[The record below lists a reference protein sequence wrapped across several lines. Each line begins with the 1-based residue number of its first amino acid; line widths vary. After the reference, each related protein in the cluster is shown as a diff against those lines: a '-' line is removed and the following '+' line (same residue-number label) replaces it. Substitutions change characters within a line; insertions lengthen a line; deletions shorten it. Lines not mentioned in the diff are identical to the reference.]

1 MNTFTRLALVS
12 AVLVTSAAPLAAQ
25 QQIASRVDIA
35 WNRYYDV
42 PEVDA
47 LLKRLV
53 DAYPELLKL
62 ESIGKSVEGRD
73 IWLVTLNND
82 ATGTHDTKPAMYIDG
97 SVHANEIQ
105 ATETTLYA
113 IWYLASAYGQ
123 VKSLTELVDR
133 AAFYFVPTV
142 NPDGR
147 AAWFTGPTTS
157 SMYRSGLRPT
167 DNDDDG
173 RLDEDSP
180 DDLTETGSIHS
191 MWRKDPH
198 GTHRRSALDP
208 NRMERAP
215 EGEKGEWSFIGFEGV
230 DDDGDGRSGEDNR
243 GGYDM
248 NRNWPSDWR
257 PDHVQGGAGDHPFSY
272 PETKAV
278 GAFVLS
284 RPNIAAGQSYHN
296 TGAMIL
302 RGPGASYREGVYPAS
317 DVAVYDA
324 LGRAGAEMLPFYNY
338 WIIHADLY
346 TVHGGF
352 VNWLA
357 EGLGIVSFTNE
368 LWTERRILQNG
379 QEPDDEQ
386 RRRWDERVLFGQTLE
401 DLKEYD
407 HPLHGEVL
415 IGGGTKFSSRI
426 PPPFMLEE
434 ECHRNFAFTMFHAAH
449 MPVLSIPW
457 IEVVDLGDG
466 LWQITAEIEND
477 KLIPTRTAIAANNRI
492 GRPDLVTLSGDGLDV
507 VAAGSM
513 RHRLD
518 RTLTPIPER
527 PARILSESGVPSE
540 GRSTFRWFVRGA
552 AGSEVTLSYDAEKA
566 TDVSRTFALVAG
578 EVTVPE

>member
-12 AVLVTSAAPLAAQ
+12 AALVTSAAPLAAQ
-25 QQIASRVDIA
+25 QQIDSRVDIA

-47 LLKRLV
+47 ILQRLV

-62 ESIGKSVEGRD
+62 ESLGKSVEGRD

-105 ATETTLYA
+105 ATETTLYSL
-113 IWYLASAYGQ
+113 WYLVSAYGQ
-123 VKSLTELVDR
+123 VEPLTELVDR

-147 AAWFTGPTTS
+147 AAWFRGPTTA

-167 DNDDDG
+167 DNDFDG
-173 RLDEDSP
+173 RVDEDTA

-191 MWRKDPH
+191 MWRRDPH
-198 GTHRRSALDP
+198 GTYRRNAVDP
-208 NRMERAP
+208 NRMERVP
-215 EGEKGEWSFIGFEGV
+215 DGEKGEWSFIGMEGV

-257 PDHVQGGAGDHPFSY
+257 PEHVQGGAGDHPFSY

-302 RGPGASYREGVYPAS
+302 RGPGASYRENVYPQS

-352 VNWLA
+352 VNWLS
-357 EGLGIVSFTNE
+357 EGLGIVAFTNE

-401 DLKEYD
+401 DLQEYD
-407 HPLHGEVL
+407 HPVYGEVL

-434 ECHRNFAFTMFHAAH
+434 ECHRNFAFTMFHAMH
-449 MPVLSIPW
+449 MPLLSIPW
-457 IEVVDLGDG
+457 IEVEDMGDG
-466 LWQITAEIEND
+466 LWQITAEVENE
-477 KLIPTRTAIAANNRI
+477 KLIPTRTAIAANNKI
-492 GRPDLVTLSGDGLDV
+492 GRPDIVTLTGDGLDV

-518 RTLTPIPER
+518 RTLTPIAQR
-527 PARILSESGVPSE
+527 PARILAESGVPSE
-540 GRSTFRWFVRGA
+540 GRSTYRWFVKARAGA
-552 AGSEVTLSYDAEKA
+552 EVTLSYDAQKA
-566 TDVSRTFALVAG
+566 SDVSRTFTLTAG
-578 EVTVPE
+578 GGTFSE

>member
-1 MNTFTRLALVS
+1 MKLLTNLV
-12 AVLVTSAAPLAAQ
+12 AGLVLFGVAAAPLAAQ
-25 QQIASRVDIA
+25 QQISTKVDIA

-47 LLKRLV
+47 VLRRLV
-53 DAYPELLKL
+53 EAYPELLTL

-73 IWLVTLNND
+73 IWLVTLNNP
-82 ATGTHDTKPAMYIDG
+82 ATGAHTTKPAMYIDS

-105 ATETTLYA
+105 ATETTLYS

-123 VKSLTELVDR
+123 VESLTELVDR
-133 AAFYFVPTV
+133 VAFYFVPTV

-147 AAWFTGPTTS
+147 AAWFREPTTA

-167 DNDDDG
+167 DNDNDG
-173 RLDEDSP
+173 RLDEDGP
-180 DDLTETGSIHS
+180 DDLSGTGSIHS
-191 MWRKDPH
+191 MWRQDPH

-208 NRMERAP
+208 NRMERVPA
-215 EGEKGEWSFIGFEGV
+215 GEKGDWSFVGFEGL
-230 DDDGDGRSGEDNR
+230 DDDGDGRSGEDND

-257 PDHVQGGAGDHPFSY
+257 PNHVQSGAGEYPFSY

-278 GAFVLS
+278 GAFVLAH
-284 RPNIAAGQSYHN
+284 PNIAAGQSYHN

-302 RGPGASYREGVYPAS
+302 RGPGASYRENVYPAS
-317 DVAVYDA
+317 DIAVYDA

-401 DLKEYD
+401 DLTEYD
-407 HPLHGEVL
+407 HPVHGRVL

-434 ECHRNFAFTMFHAAH
+434 ECHRNFAFTVFHAQN
-449 MPVLSIPW
+449 MPQLSIPW
-457 IEVVDLGDG
+457 VEALDLGDG
-466 LWQITAEIEND
+466 LWQITAEIENER
-477 KLIPTRTAIAANNRI
+477 LIPTRTAIAANNRI
-492 GRPDLVTLSGDGLDV
+492 GRPDVLTLAGDGVTV
-507 VAAGSM
+507 VAAGSL

-518 RTLTPIPER
+518 RTFTPITERPER
-527 PARILSESGVPSE
+527 ILAETGVPSE
-540 GRSTFRWFVRGA
+540 GRSTYRWFVRARAGA
-552 AGSEVTLSYDAEKA
+552 AVTITYDAEKA
-566 TDVSRTFALVAG
+566 QQVSHTL
-578 EVTVPE
+578 TL